1 MKWSLYDAINIAYN
15 KSIAPE
21 NTRWQTT
28 HSGTR
33 QVTAGR
39 GTARFK
45 TAQVI
50 QDNLSFLHSIV
61 ILQSN
66 FAIII
71 LSFGKI
77 KVVVQHL

>member
-1 MKWSLYDAINIAYN
+1 MKRSLTDAIIIAYN

-39 GTARFK
+39 GTAHFK
-45 TAQVI
+45 NCPKVI
-50 QDNLSFLHSIV
+50 QNNLSFLHSIV
-61 ILQSN
+61 ILQSH
-66 FAIII
+66 FVIV
-71 LSFGKI
+71 G
-77 KVVVQHL
+77 

>member
-1 MKWSLYDAINIAYN
+1 MKRSLNDAIIIIAYN

-45 TAQVI
+45 TARR
-50 QDNLSFLHSIV
+50 SSRTT
-61 ILQSN
+61 
-66 FAIII
+66 
-71 LSFGKI
+71 
-77 KVVVQHL
+77 